1 MKDSRFDPVTIDEVP
16 QLSVNV
22 SLLIN
27 FTEQKDVNDWEI
39 GKHGI
44 IIKSTLKGR
53 SYSGTFLPEVA
64 KEQNWS
70 KT

>member
-1 MKDSRFDPVTIDEVP
+1 MKDTRFNPVSIEEVP

-27 FTEQKDVNDWEI
+27 FTEQKDVDDWEV

-44 IIKSTLKGR
+44 IIKSNLKGR

-64 KEQNWS
+64 KEQ
-70 KT
+70 